1 MWVIKAILI
10 SSVSPATELSYFSS
24 EHIEEGSVIT
34 IPIGAREGFGLV
46 TKVAPLEEEKQ
57 NLKENSYTL
66 RKLRKPEPKVLFRRS
81 FLRAMYVGANESGHT
96 AGSLISAFTPTAIL
110 KRKTLFTDRT
120 EEETGKA
127 VSYEPLVLTQSRRD
141 RVAEYKRLSREALAR
156 NASLLIICPT
166 VYEVR
171 RIYEELRVG
180 IEEYVEAIHS
190 ELSEKK
196 LVAGWQ
202 NSVEVPNPRIIVGT
216 LYALSIPRKDI
227 KTIIVE
233 REGSRS
239 YDSNERP
246 QTRGVRIAEEVAK
259 ASGARFILASTAP
272 SIEVAFRK
280 LRGEI
285 LDYGISTV
293 HLSGPNPIVV
303 DLKAL
308 KFEKGKYNPL
318 SPQALGEIVATRAE
332 GKRVLVVATRR
343 GLAPLTV
350 CDDCGTTL
358 ACAHCGATLVLH
370 RKDSPIYLCHQ
381 CGAEESA
388 SVRCRKCTGWRLTTL
403 GISVERVAESLQK
416 QFESESVLMIST
428 DSGSKRDVEKVLA
441 KWNGKGAGILVA
453 TERVLPYLPD
463 LIPCIVVASV
473 DSYLGIPEY
482 SASESACVLLCELRT
497 RSEASFILQSRNK
510 DHRAMKAVQD
520 GILTSFYRDE
530 LRDREKF
537 GYPPFSTLVRLSVQ
551 GKAEK
556 VETMAQGY
564 IRALESLSPVLLI
577 GQSARKG
584 ISRLHVLLRLPKGT
598 WVDGRLLRFIH
609 MLPPSIEVR
618 VDPKNIHTG

>member
-1 MWVIKAILI
+1 MWVVKAILI
-10 SSVSPATELSYFSS
+10 SSISPQSELSYFSS
-24 EHIEEGSVIT
+24 EHIKEGSVIT
-34 IPIGAREGFGLV
+34 LPIGSRDGFGLV
-46 TKVAPLEEEKQ
+46 TKVTPLEEEKQ

-66 RKLRKPEPKVLFRRS
+66 RRLKKPEPRVLFSRS
-81 FLRAMYVGANESGHT
+81 FLRAMFVGANESGHT
-96 AGSLISAFTPTAIL
+96 AGSLISAFTPTAVL
-110 KRKTLFTDRT
+110 KRKMLFADRV
-120 EEETGKA
+120 EEETEKA

-180 IEEYVEAIHS
+180 IEEYVETVHS

-196 LVAGWQ
+196 LVIAWQ
-202 NSVEVPNPRIIVGT
+202 NSLEVPNPRIIVGT

-227 KTIIVE
+227 RTIIVE

-246 QTRGVRIAEEVAK
+246 FTRGVRIAEEVAK
-259 ASGARFILASTAP
+259 ASGARCILASTAP
-272 SIEVAFRK
+272 SIELAFRK

-318 SPQALGEIVATRAE
+318 SPQALEEITTTRAE
-332 GKRVLVVATRR
+332 GKRVLVVSTRR
-343 GLAPLTV
+343 GLSPLTV

-358 ACAHCGATLVLH
+358 TCAHCGATLVLH

-416 QFESESVLMIST
+416 QFGNESVLTIST
-428 DSGSKRDVEKVLA
+428 DSGSKRDVEKILA

-453 TERVLPYLPD
+453 TERVVPYLPD

-482 SASESACVLLCELRT
+482 SASESACILLCELRT
-497 RSEASFILQSRNK
+497 RSEATFVLQSRNK
-510 DHRAMKAVQD
+510 EHRAMKAIQD
-520 GILTSFYRDE
+520 GVLSSFYKDE

-537 GYPPFSTLVRLSVQ
+537 GYPPFSTLVRLTTQ
-551 GKAEK
+551 GKTEK
-556 VETMAQGY
+556 VEVLVKEYM
-564 IRALESLSPVLLI
+564 RALESLSPVLLI
-577 GQSARKG
+577 GQQARKG
-584 ISRLHVLLRLPKGT
+584 ISRLHILIRLPKGT
-598 WVDGRLLRFIH
+598 WVDGRLLRFIR
-609 MLPPSIEVR
+609 MLPPNIEVR